1 MNEFLHAL
9 EEALSG
15 MDAEQR
21 REILADYEEHFA
33 LGREAGKTDRDISR
47 SLGDPHQLARMYTAL
62 GAAHRARQGGFAD
75 AMRMIGAA
83 LRYQVGGG
91 LLMGALY
98 FLCFGAIALLFVT
111 AASLFVIAVGCIVVM
126 GMEIARGLGAY
137 AALTVFLA
145 LFFASGGLLWIFG
158 NTWLWKTCAK
168 RLPLLAHRIM
178 KHSFR
183 EAL

>member
-1 MNEFLHAL
+1 MNEFLRAL
-9 EEALSG
+9 EAALSG

-33 LGREAGKTDRDISR
+33 LGREAGKMDREISR
-47 SLGDPHQLARMYTAL
+47 SLGDPDQLARMYTAL
-62 GAAHRARQGGFAD
+62 GAAHRARQGGFMD

-83 LRYQVGGG
+83 LRFQIGGG

-98 FLCFGAIALLFVT
+98 FLCFGAIAVLWLT
-111 AASLFVIAVGCIVVM
+111 AAALLVVSVACIALTGA
-126 GMEIARGLGAY
+126 EIARGFGLY
-137 AALTVFLA
+137 AALSAFTA
-145 LFFASGGLLWIFG
+145 LFFASGGLLGISG
-158 NTWLWKTCAK
+158 CAWLWKACAK